1 MFNRLRL
8 PSYVTAT
15 TVLVAVLLVAG
26 GCRRTLLPPV
36 GQHEATFETR
46 VVRDVSAR
54 YLIYLPRS
62 YDRNRAERWPLL
74 LFLHGAGERGDDIQR
89 IKVNG
94 PPKFLPA
101 TDDFPFVV
109 VSPQAGSDSIW
120 SNLAMDALIDD
131 VVRRYRLDPDRV
143 YLTGLSMGGY
153 GIWQLAMEFPRRFAA
168 IAPVS
173 AGGVPSGACAL
184 KHLPVWAFHGA
195 KDDIVPLD
203 RAKQI
208 IDRIRACPGQSGD
221 VRLTVYPDAS
231 HDAWTRAYADS
242 ALYSWLLR
250 QKRQPVR

>member
-1 MFNRLRL
+1 MKRPFRI
-8 PSYVTAT
+8 PSFVTVAT
-15 TVLVAVLLVAG
+15 LLVAPLLNAA
-26 GCRRTLLPPV
+26 GCRSVAVPEP
-36 GQHEATFETR
+36 GQHAATFQGR

-54 YLIYLPRS
+54 YLLYLPKG
-62 YDRNRAERWPLL
+62 YDRSRAERWPLL
-74 LFLHGAGERGDDIQR
+74 LFLHGAGERGDDISR

-94 PPKFLPA
+94 PPKFLS
-101 TDDFPFVV
+101 TSENFPFVV
-109 VSPQAGSDSIW
+109 VSPQAGVDSIW

-131 VVRRYRLDPDRV
+131 VVSRYRLDPDRI

-153 GIWQLAMEFPRRFAA
+153 GVWQLAMEFPHRFAA

-208 IDRIRACPGQSGD
+208 IDRIRACPGQTGD
-221 VRLTVYPDAS
+221 AKLTVYPEAT
-231 HDAWTRAYADS
+231 HDAWTRAYSDS
-242 ALYSWLLR
+242 TLYTWLLDHR
-250 QKRQPVR
+250 RQPVR